1 MNWSWNQDSAP
12 GRGLDTQHAAGA
24 IVLIAVLF
32 LVAVRY
38 GFRGVSISAA

>member
-1 MNWSWNQDSAP
+1 MNWSWNQDSQP

-24 IVLIAVLF
+24 IVLVALLF

-38 GFRGVSISAA
+38 GFRGIDL